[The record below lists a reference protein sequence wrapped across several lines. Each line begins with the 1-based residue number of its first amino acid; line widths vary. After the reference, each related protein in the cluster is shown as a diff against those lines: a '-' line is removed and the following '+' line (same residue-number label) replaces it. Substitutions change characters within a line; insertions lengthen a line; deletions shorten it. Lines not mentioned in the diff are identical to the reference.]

1 MFAALVNSFGLIPM
15 KPENVHELQRLQYR
29 RVDRLEH
36 PGAYRVQGTR
46 IDVALRPAR
55 FADDDRLPIRDPP
68 LERLGLPLRLAQQRS
83 QLLHDLSEFALGGL
97 TLVRGWA

>member
-1 MFAALVNSFGLIPM
+1 MKFAARRSLSQGTGSCSGPDNAASIARDSRSAAVD
-15 KPENVHELQRLQYR
+15 LQQAGVLAGDADHV
-29 RVDRLEH
+29 VDAAE
-36 PGAYRVQGTR
+36 PGAE
-46 IDVALRPAR
+46 VAV
-55 FADDDRLPIRDPP
+55 RDPP